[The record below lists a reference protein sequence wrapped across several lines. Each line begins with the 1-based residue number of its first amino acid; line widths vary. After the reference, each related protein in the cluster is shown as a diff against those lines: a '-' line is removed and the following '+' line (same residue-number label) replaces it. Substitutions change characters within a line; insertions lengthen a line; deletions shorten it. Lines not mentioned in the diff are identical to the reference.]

1 MNMSEESIKES
12 KKEIVEKKE
21 KETLEENEIKEI
33 SSQEETS
40 FLKNIVSLLI
50 VVVGLFFGS
59 IFVDIIQLVSG
70 QGISQKVLGETDIF
84 ESGEKTWVAFD
95 ESIVRVSVLTDEECE
110 ECNPSQALLFLR
122 RYMPTML
129 AKEISVDSDEGK
141 KLIEEEKIKT
151 LPAFIFD
158 TSVMESS
165 FYLQASQLF
174 QANEEKNLFSL
185 DIAQLGL
192 SIGKYLVLPEIKE
205 NDIIVGAKDAPI
217 TLVEFSD
224 FECPYCRVL
233 HPTIGQALEEFD
245 GKVRFVYKHL
255 PLSFHPQAENAALA
269 SECANEQGKFM
280 EYADILFE
288 KQEEWSGTEGTSLF
302 KRYATNARLNTKEFN
317 TCLDSQRYKEKVSSD
332 AEEAQEFG
340 ISGTPGMFVGGQF
353 LGGAAQ
359 YETLQAMIVSELEKV
374 AEKEKV
380 E

>member
-1 MNMSEESIKES
+1 MSEESIKDG
-12 KKEIVEKKE
+12 KKGVSQKE
-21 KETLEENEIKEI
+21 LLEETNENEKV
-33 SSQEETS
+33 SNNEEKS
-40 FLKNIVSLLI
+40 FLKNIVSVLI
-50 VVVGLFFGS
+50 IVAGLFFGS

-70 QGISQKVLGETDIF
+70 QGISQKILGESDVF

-95 ESIVRVSVLTDEECE
+95 ESIVRVSVLTDQECE
-110 ECNPSQALLFLR
+110 ECDPSQALLFLR

-129 AKEISVDSDEGK
+129 AKEISISSDEGK
-141 KLIEEEKIKT
+141 KLIEQEKVKT
-151 LPAFIFD
+151 LPAFIFEADVKD
-158 TSVMESS
+158 TS

-174 QANEEKNLFSL
+174 EANESQSLFSL

-192 SIGKYLVLPEIKE
+192 PVGKYLVLPEIKE
-205 NDIIVGAKDAPI
+205 NDIVVGAKDALI

-245 GKVRFVYKHL
+245 GKIRFVYKHL

-280 EYADILFE
+280 DYADILFE
-288 KQEEWSGTEGTSLF
+288 KQEEWSGTEGTALF
-302 KRYATNARLNTKEFN
+302 KRYAVNARLKAGEFN
-317 TCLDSQRYKEKVSSD
+317 TCLDSQRYKEKVASD
-332 AEEAQEFG
+332 SQQAQEFG

-359 YETLQAMIVSELEKV
+359 YETLQAMIVSELEKE
-374 AEKEKV
+374 ASNERE
-380 E
+380 

>member
-1 MNMSEESIKES
+1 MSEESMKEN
-12 KKEIVEKKE
+12 KKVSVQKE
-21 KETLEENEIKEI
+21 KTEENATKENVLK
-33 SSQEETS
+33 EEGS
-40 FLKNIVSLLI
+40 FLKNIVSVLI
-50 VVVGLFFGS
+50 IVTGLFFGS
-59 IFVDIIQLVSG
+59 IFVDITQLISG
-70 QGISQKVLGETDIF
+70 QGISQKILGESDVF

-95 ESIVRVSVLTDEECE
+95 ESIVHVSVLTDEECQ
-110 ECNPSQALLFLR
+110 ECDPSQALLFLR

-129 AKEISVDSDEGK
+129 AKEISANSDEGK
-141 KLIEEEKIKT
+141 KLIEQEKVKT
-151 LPAFIFD
+151 LPAFVFD
-158 TSVMESS
+158 ADVMESS
-165 FYLQASQLF
+165 FYLQAAQLF
-174 QANEEKNLFSL
+174 QANEAKTLFTL

-192 SIGKYLVLPEIKE
+192 SVGKYLVLPEIKE
-205 NDIIVGAKDAPI
+205 SDIIVGDKNAPV

-269 SECANEQGKFM
+269 SECANEQDKFM

-302 KRYATNARLNTKEFN
+302 KRYATTARLNTKEFN
-317 TCLDSQRYKEKVSSD
+317 ICLDSQRYKEKVSSD
-332 AEEAQEFG
+332 AQEAQEFG

-374 AEKEKV
+374 NGEQQSE
-380 E
+380 